1 MGVFQNHLMAAA
13 VAKAAESTDFYT
25 HQIANSVRMSDSGN
39 STLKI
44 TAGTPTSSKTFTYS
58 WWWKRWDVTST
69 ATQSTN
75 VFTAGTSGAAYSFW
89 TFTNGSTPQAN
100 FNFTG
105 GNFVDSRLTT
115 NMLFRDPSA
124 WYHCVLRFD
133 STQAASANRVR
144 LYVNGVEPTYSSATV
159 QTDLAQDEDV
169 SFINE
174 SGVLQGWGGLSGKG
188 TTAEGCDVY
197 MAEIVFNDGQSYGPD
212 SYGETKNG
220 VWIPKDPSG
229 LTFGNNGYYLKFE
242 SSGDLGNDSSGN
254 NNDFTAS
261 GLAAHDQMLDSPTF
275 DSSSNGG
282 NFATLNPLASLAGVT
297 FSEGNLKEADDNSG
311 WQAMW
316 STMAVPSGKY
326 YFEAEFTEGSRD
338 RGYIGVAQSID
349 LATYQ
354 DSYYAGQTN
363 NSAGWYSANGSVYI
377 NASTTGS
384 TLNTYTTDDIVGCA
398 IDIDNGYVYFSKNG
412 TWEDSGDP
420 TSGATGTGGFSLS
433 ASTSGDSWHLIVSGW
448 GSEFIVNYG
457 QDPSFAGSITAGTAA
472 PDNGLGLFKYDVP
485 ADYKALCAGNLPTPA
500 ADPAEDEG
508 PQNYF
513 NAVTYTGSGGTQTI
527 SGVGF
532 QPDMN
537 IVKNRGAGSTAP
549 CVQDSSRGEAA
560 TDDYYYLRTSGT
572 TVQEN
577 TTDFKSFES
586 DGFEIGGTGSFF
598 NASGNTFVSLNWKA
612 NGGTTAANTTGDID
626 STVQVDADRGFSI
639 IQYTGSGTADDTVG
653 HGLSD
658 TPDFVIGTPLDSA
671 GSNRV
676 AWCNGMANTAFL
688 KLNTTAAQATS
699 DQIMGVSST
708 TIAVGGNANLSS
720 KSQLIY
726 CWHNV
731 EGYSRFGSYEG
742 NGNADGTFV
751 YTGFRPALIWTK
763 SIDSTSDWLVF
774 DDKRLGYNV
783 DNNDFAIN
791 DTGAEATT
799 DMIDILSNGFK
810 CIIATDPNVAETYI
824 YMAWAHNPFKY
835 ATAR

>member
-1 MGVFQNHLMAAA
+1 MSSLLGLGGNIPSAAA
-13 VAKAAESTDFYT
+13 AGFYT
-25 HQIANSVRMSDSGN
+25 HQIANSCRFDVGSSSNLSLASASTSGN
-39 STLKI
+39 NDYW
-44 TAGTPTSSKTFTYS
+44 TFS
-58 WWWKRWDVTST
+58 FWWKSNPIST
-69 ATQSTN
+69 DQTFLGAGDGTGNSDNYLELRLRTTTDNTIRSASTDAN
-75 VFTAGTSGAAYSFW
+75 VFT
-89 TFTNGSTPQAN
+89 
-100 FNFTG
+100 
-105 GNFVDSRLTT
+105 TT
-115 NMLFRDPSA
+115 AMFRDPSA
-124 WYHCVLRFD
+124 WSHGLWNNNNGT
-133 STQAASANRVR
+133 STFYINGTQVATGSLDGGAGSAINSKDMTIGKYTLGTSQYYGGYLAEVMM
-144 LYVNGVEPTYSSATV
+144 VSADSSAAVLTP
-159 QTDLAQDEDV
+159 T
-169 SFINE
+169 SF
-174 SGVLQGWGGLSGKG
+174 
-188 TTAEGCDVY
+188 T
-197 MAEIVFNDGQSYGPD
+197 
-212 SYGETKNG
+212 ETKNG
-220 VWIPKDPSG
+220 VFIPKDISG
-229 LTFGNNGYYLKFE
+229 LSNQDFYLKFE
-242 SSGDLGNDSSGN
+242 NSADLGNDSSGN
-254 NNDFTAS
+254 NRDWTSN
-261 GLAAHDQMLDSPTF
+261 GLAAEDQMLDSPTF
-275 DSSSNGG
+275 DSDTNGG
-282 NFATLNPLASLAGVT
+282 NFATLNPLVAISGVT

-824 YMAWAHNPFKY
+824 YMAWAHNPLKY

>member
-1 MGVFQNHLMAAA
+1 MSSLLGLGGNIPSAAA
-13 VAKAAESTDFYT
+13 AADFYDYQIAQSCRLNGAEYLERTYSGSPTSTTTGTLSVWFKKSANGNQDSMFTSGNGSGDSELNFRILDDNTMRLNIYDGSSQVGSIISTD
-25 HQIANSVRMSDSGN
+25 
-39 STLKI
+39 
-44 TAGTPTSSKTFTYS
+44 
-58 WWWKRWDVTST
+58 
-69 ATQSTN
+69 
-75 VFTAGTSGAAYSFW
+75 
-89 TFTNGSTPQAN
+89 
-100 FNFTG
+100 
-105 GNFVDSRLTT
+105 
-115 NMLFRDPSA
+115 LFRDTSA
-124 WYHCVLRFD
+124 WYHFLALWD
-133 STQAASANRVR
+133 TSQATASNR
-144 LYVNGVEPTYSSATV
+144 LKMYVNGTQVTNLSDSTYPSQDQESYMFADGRKV
-159 QTDLAQDEDV
+159 AVGYQTWNGSGNVKGYLAEAYGIDGIAYTP
-169 SFINE
+169 STF
-174 SGVLQGWGGLSGKG
+174 G
-188 TTAEGCDVY
+188 T
-197 MAEIVFNDGQSYGPD
+197 S
-212 SYGETKNG
+212 KNG
-220 VWIPKDPSG
+220 VWIPKDASSAV
-229 LTFGNNGYYLKFE
+229 TFGNGGFYLKFE

-254 NNDFTAS
+254 NNDFTPS
-261 GLAAHDQMLDSPTF
+261 GLAAHDQMKGSPTF
-275 DSSSNGG
+275 SSDDGNGG

-485 ADYKALCAGNLPTPA
+485 ADYKALCAGNLPTPG

-508 PQNYF
+508 PENYF
-513 NAVTYTGSGGTQTI
+513 KVLTPYAGGTT
-527 SGVGF
+527 GHVTGF
-532 QPDMN
+532 QPDL
-537 IVKNRGAGSTAP
+537 VWTKRTTAGQSNA
-549 CVQDSSRGEAA
+549 VWDSSRGITKVLNTDASNAEA
-560 TDDYYYLRTSGT
+560 TSSGLT
-572 TVQEN
+572 AFN
-577 TTDFKSFES
+577 S
-586 DGFEIGGTGSFF
+586 DGYDMGTYY
-598 NASGNTFVSLNWKA
+598 NQSGDSYVSWSWKA

-731 EGYSRFGSYEG
+731 EGYSRFGRYEG
-742 NGNADGTFV
+742 NGNSNGTYIF
-751 YTGFRPALIWTK
+751 TGHRVSWVMIK
-763 SIDSTSDWLVF
+763 RIDSTGSWHIY
-774 DDKRLGYNV
+774 DDQRNTYNPA
-783 DNNDFAIN
+783 DTYLLADGAGGN
-791 DTGAEATT
+791 DTAASNA
-799 DMIDILSNGFK
+799 IDLLSNGFK
-810 CIIATDPNVAETYI
+810 IRNTAAGLNASGGDYI
-824 YMAWAHNPFKY
+824 YASFAKNPFKY
-835 ATAR
+835 AVAR